1 MVLGKLGA
9 SLLENLLPVKEKEAK
24 TTSLGRAQIEQM
36 KVHLELL
43 NVLLEQVR
51 ILMLSHPLRNFEIEQ
66 YHQNEPKFNEF
77 IPEIIYQN

>member
-51 ILMLSHPLRNFEIEQ
+51 IFNVVSSFK
-66 YHQNEPKFNEF
+66 KF
-77 IPEIIYQN
+77 